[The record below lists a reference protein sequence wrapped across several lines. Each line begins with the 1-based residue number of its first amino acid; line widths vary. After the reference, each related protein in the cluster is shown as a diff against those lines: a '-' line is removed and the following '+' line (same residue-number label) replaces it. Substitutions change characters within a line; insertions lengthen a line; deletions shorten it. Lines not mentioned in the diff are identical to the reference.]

1 MDRVPI
7 GSTAN
12 APAVWCVPMSEVTL
26 EDRGRAL
33 EDQFYDKENQE
44 KLAAM
49 KDKFDDQRSREDL
62 RKASGMTDDAVL
74 DKLVELGLRSNTI
87 AALSLVPLISVAWA
101 DGTIQD
107 NERTAILQGAH
118 GKGLETGTD
127 GYQLLQG
134 WLSKKP
140 SDDLFSAWESYIRAL
155 TSQLNEEQNR
165 LLKNQILGFAKMV
178 AAAAGGILGFGKV
191 SGDEEKVLTRI
202 EAAFAR

>member
-1 MDRVPI
+1 MVP
-7 GSTAN
+7 GMAD
-12 APAVWCVPMSEVTL
+12 VTL
-26 EDRGRAL
+26 EDRGKAL
-33 EDQFYDKENQE
+33 EDQFFDKENAQ
-44 KLAAM
+44 KIAAM

-74 DKLVELGLRSNTI
+74 DKLVDLGLRSNTI
-87 AALSLVPLISVAWA
+87 AALSLVPLVAVAWA
-101 DGTIQD
+101 DGEIQD

-118 GKGLETGTD
+118 GKGLESGTD
-127 GYQLLQG
+127 GYELLQG
-134 WLSKKP
+134 WLKKKP
-140 SDDLFSAWESYIRAL
+140 SDDLFGAWESYIKAL

-165 LLKNQILGFAKMV
+165 LLKNQIVGFAKMV